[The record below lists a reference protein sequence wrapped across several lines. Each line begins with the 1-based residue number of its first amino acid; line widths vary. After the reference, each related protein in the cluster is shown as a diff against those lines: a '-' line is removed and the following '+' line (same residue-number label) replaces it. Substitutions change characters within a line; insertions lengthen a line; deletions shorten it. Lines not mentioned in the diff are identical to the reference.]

1 MCRVLGVLTLLAG
14 SALSVQ
20 ADGPVDKVVT
30 MLKKLKTDLNN
41 DEKSE
46 QAVYDKYACWCE
58 ETTQRKATAIED
70 AKSML
75 KRTGQDILKL
85 KGKVSTRTDEIE
97 EKQQQIKDNEEAQE
111 MATTARSKENGKWQ
125 EDSATT
131 NEAMTAI
138 NAAMDVLQKA
148 TSFLQ
153 ADATARLQKA
163 MTSVLDA
170 APAAALAALST
181 DKLGQLRSFTQVKA
195 HYAPQ
200 SATIQ
205 GILGDMYTTM
215 GVDLMD
221 STAAEAKANRI
232 FEGFIAEKD
241 KELREL
247 KEILVKKTKE
257 KAEAEAMLAESTEAF
272 DDVSKQLKAD
282 VEFFDT
288 TKDACEK
295 TTDSWKVRHD
305 LRVTE
310 IDGIAEALKILT
322 GPEAKKLFAKAI
334 KPGKETMFL
343 QLDSTPKKDRQVDME
358 KVYGEL
364 KKRASGSHS
373 LRLASIAAQVRLAK
387 AGHFDKVIKSI
398 DDLIAVLAKEQESD
412 TKKRNECD
420 EQYQDIAQES
430 NKLDWKIKNNKA
442 KIQKLNNLIKD
453 REDDKDQTVKEI
465 GETKKD
471 IKDMTAERKKENG
484 EFVQA
489 KKDDLAAIVLL
500 EKAKE
505 VMSDFYKKNSIKV
518 EELVQVDGPLDDQ
531 DKAPDATFSG
541 KGKRK
546 NQSKGIVSLLTM
558 IIEDLNDE
566 VTNETENE
574 AEAQRSYEKSLAT
587 AEQLLSDLK
596 AKKTS
601 LEEAIAKRKKEK
613 TDENKDKKA
622 NEDDLATQVKTKD
635 GLEED
640 CDYMLDKHDERRD
653 FRTAETEALRDA
665 KEFLVNYVEPPAEES
680 LVQSSSSQGSFSHIS
695 FTRLRN

>member
-1 MCRVLGVLTLLAG
+1 MSRVLGVLALLAG

-30 MLKKLKTDLNN
+30 MLKKLKTDLDN

-111 MATTARSKENGKWQ
+111 MATTARSKENGKCQ

-153 ADATARLQKA
+153 ADATAKLQKA
-163 MTSVLDA
+163 MTGVLDA

-181 DKLGQLRSFTQVKA
+181 DKIAQLRSFSQVKVG
-195 HYAPQ
+195 YAPQ

-310 IDGIAEALKILT
+310 IEGIAEALKILT

-343 QLDSTPKKDRQVDME
+343 QLDSTPKKNQQVDME

-373 LRLASIAAQVRLAK
+373 LRLAAIAAQVRLAK

-398 DDLIAVLAKEQESD
+398 DDLIGVLAKEQESD
-412 TKKRNECD
+412 TKLRNKCD

-442 KIQKLNNLIKD
+442 KIQKLENLIKD
-453 REDDKDQTVKEI
+453 RGDDKDQTVKEI
-465 GETKKD
+465 GETEKD

-489 KKDDLAAIVLL
+489 KKDDLASIVLL

-518 EELVQVDGPLDDQ
+518 EELLQVDGPLDDE
-531 DKAPDATFSG
+531 DKAPDATFSD

-574 AEAQRSYEKSLAT
+574 KEAQLSYEKSLAT

-596 AKKTS
+596 AKKVS

-635 GLEED
+635 GLKED
-640 CDYMLDKHDERRD
+640 CDYMLAKHDERRD
-653 FRTAETEALRDA
+653 YRTAETEALRDA

-680 LVQSSSSQGSFSHIS
+680 LVQSSPSQASFSRIS
-695 FTRLRN
+695 FAHLH